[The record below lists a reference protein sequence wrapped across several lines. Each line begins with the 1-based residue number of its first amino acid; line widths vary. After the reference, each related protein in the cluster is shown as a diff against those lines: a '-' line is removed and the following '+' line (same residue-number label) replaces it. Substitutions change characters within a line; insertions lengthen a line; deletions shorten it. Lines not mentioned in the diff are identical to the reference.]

1 MSKTRHFCL
10 ICLKLGDRLKKERQ
24 LISTGVQIRMNQK
37 VILAFSGGLDT
48 SFCVLYLKEKGFDVV
63 TATID
68 TGGLSSEELSK
79 IKARSKELGAIK
91 HICVDAKKE
100 IFDEIIS
107 NLIKANGL
115 YQGVYPNMCS
125 DRYTIAKHIIDIAKK
140 ENAKF
145 VAHGCTGAGNDQVRI
160 DVTINT
166 LSSGLKIIAPIREL
180 MIKRPEEIKYLE
192 DKGFAV
198 DKKVKKYTI
207 NENIFGVTISGSEI
221 DEGKEPSEDAWQIT
235 QITNTNQEYANIEF
249 KEGIPVALNGKKMH
263 GADILIQLNKIA
275 GAHGYGRGIYY
286 EDETIGIKGIQ
297 AFEAPGLM
305 LLIEAHKAL
314 EKAVLTKKQ
323 QKIKAMLEIEWADL
337 AFSGLLYEPLI
348 KDIQAFNDENQKA
361 VTGIVKMKID
371 KKNVILSEIKTEK
384 SLIDR
389 EIGSYAQGGVWEGK
403 EAEAFIKFHGLQ
415 QKIAAK
421 KSKK

>member
-1 MSKTRHFCL
+1 M
-10 ICLKLGDRLKKERQ
+10 KE
-24 LISTGVQIRMNQK
+24 K
-37 VILAFSGGLDT
+37 VVLAFSGGLDT
-48 SFCVLYLKEKGFDVV
+48 SFCVIHLKERGFDVV

-68 TGGLSSEELSK
+68 TGGLSNEELIK
-79 IKARSKELGAIK
+79 IEARSKELGAVK
-91 HICVDAKKE
+91 HISIDAKKE

-115 YQGVYPNMCS
+115 YQGIYPNMCA
-125 DRYTIAKHIIDIAKK
+125 DRYTIAKHLIDAAKK

-166 LSSGLKIIAPIREL
+166 LNSDLKIIAPIREL

-192 DKGFAV
+192 DKGFKV
-198 DKKVKKYTI
+198 EQKVKKYTI
-207 NENIFGVTISGSEI
+207 NENIFGVTVSGSEI

-235 QITNTNQEYANIEF
+235 KVAKTEPEYFDIQF
-249 KEGIPVALNGKKMH
+249 KEGIPAALNGKEMH
-263 GADILIQLNKIA
+263 GSDIIVQLNKAA
-275 GAHGYGRGIYY
+275 GAHGYGRAIYY

-323 QKIKAMLEIEWADL
+323 QKMKSMLEMEWADL

-348 KDIQAFNDENQKA
+348 KDIQAFNNQNQKV
-361 VTGIVKMKID
+361 VTGNVKMKID
-371 KKNVILSEIKTEK
+371 KKSAIPTEIKTEN
-384 SLIDR
+384 SLIN
-389 EIGSYAQGGVWEGK
+389 EKIGSYAQGGAWQGK
-403 EAEAFIKFHGLQ
+403 DAESFIKFYGLQ

-421 KSKK
+421 KLE

>member
-1 MSKTRHFCL
+1 MK
-10 ICLKLGDRLKKERQ
+10 
-24 LISTGVQIRMNQK
+24 QK
-37 VILAFSGGLDT
+37 VVLAFSGGLDT
-48 SFCVLYLKEKGFDVV
+48 SFCTLYLKEKGFDVI

-68 TGGLSSEELSK
+68 TGGLSDEELNA

-91 HICVDAKKE
+91 HICVGAKKE

-107 NLIKANGL
+107 HLIKANGL
-115 YQGVYPNMCS
+115 YQGIYPNMCS

-180 MIKRPEEIKYLE
+180 MLKRPEEIKYLE
-192 DKGFAV
+192 DKGFKV

-207 NENIFGVTISGSEI
+207 NTNIFGVTVSGSEI
-221 DEGKEPSEDAWQIT
+221 DEGKEPNEDAWQIT
-235 QITNTNQEYANIEF
+235 QITNPNQEYADVEF

-263 GADILIQLNKIA
+263 GSDILVQLNTIA

-297 AFEAPGLM
+297 AFEAPGM
-305 LLIEAHKAL
+305 LLLIDAHKAL

-323 QKIKAMLEIEWADL
+323 QKMKAILEIEWADL
-337 AFSGLLYEPLI
+337 VFNGLLYEPLI

-361 VTGIVKMKID
+361 VTGIVKISID
-371 KKNVILSEIKTEK
+371 KKNAMLSEIKTK
-384 SLIDR
+384 NSLIDK
-389 EIGSYAQGGVWEGK
+389 EIGSYAQGGSWEGK
-403 EAEAFIKFHGLQ
+403 EAESFIKFYGLP
-415 QKIAAK
+415 QKKAIK
-421 KSKK
+421 CQKFSKN